1 MVICSIASLQCGSA
15 ISTKLFDELGVAGTN
30 FLRTVAGAA
39 VLCILA
45 RPIRGRDRTDRVLL
59 VAFGLIV
66 ALTSIAFYSA
76 IDRLPLGIAVTV
88 EFSGPLTV
96 AVVASRRRLDLAW
109 AALAAVGVLL
119 LSGAL
124 EGGPVDRAGLAFAFA
139 AAAGWAS
146 YIMVGQR
153 VGQRMPGIGAL
164 ASSTVLAALILVPTG
179 LAGASRD
186 MLSPGPLGLA
196 LLVGVLSVAVPISL
210 EVSALRT
217 LPPRVYGILTS
228 LEPALA
234 ALAGLVLLGQHLG
247 LRDAVAICCV
257 VVASLGAAR
266 SLPPVAAEF

>member
-1 MVICSIASLQCGSA
+1 MVITSIASLQCGSA
-15 ISTKLFDELGVAGTN
+15 LSTKLFDQLGVAGTN
-30 FLRTVAGAA
+30 FLRTLAGAL
-39 VLCILA
+39 VLCLLA
-45 RPIRGRDRTDRVLL
+45 RPIPGRDRTDRVLL
-59 VAFGLIV
+59 LGFGAIV

-96 AVVASRRRLDLAW
+96 AVLASRRRLDVAW

-124 EGGPVDRAGLAFAFA
+124 EGGPVDRVGLAFAFLS
-139 AAAGWAS
+139 AAGWAA
-146 YIMVGQR
+146 YILVGQR
-153 VGQRMPGIGAL
+153 VGRRMPELGAI
-164 ASSTVLAALILVPTG
+164 ATSTVIAAIILIPSG
-179 LAGASRD
+179 IAGASSE
-186 MLSPGPLGLA
+186 MLSPGPLA
-196 LLVGVLSVAVPISL
+196 TAVAIGVLSVAVPISL

-217 LPPRVYGILTS
+217 LPSRVYGILTS

-247 LRDAVAICCV
+247 ARDAVAICCV

-266 SLPPVAAEF
+266 SLPPVPAEF

>member
-1 MVICSIASLQCGSA
+1 MVIASITSLQCGSA
-15 ISTKLFDELGVAGTN
+15 ISTRLFDHLGVAGTN
-30 FLRTVAGAA
+30 SLRTIAGAA
-39 VLCILA
+39 VLCVLA

-59 VAFGLIV
+59 IAFGLIV
-66 ALTSIAFYSA
+66 AFTSIAFYNA

-96 AVVASRRRLDLAW
+96 AVAASRRRLDLAW
-109 AALAAVGVLL
+109 AALAALGVVL

-124 EGGPVDRAGLAFAFA
+124 EGGAVDRTGLAFAFA
-139 AAAGWAS
+139 SAIGWAA
-146 YIMVGQR
+146 YILVGQR

-164 ASSTVLAALILVPTG
+164 ATSTVIAALVLVPSG
-179 LAGASRD
+179 IAGASGD
-186 MLSPGPLGLA
+186 MLSPGLLA
-196 LLVGVLSVAVPISL
+196 LAALVGVLSVAVPIGL

-247 LRDAVAICCV
+247 ARDAVAIACV